1 MFTKIRFWII
11 RKIAGRDIGVAIN
24 LSVVDTFHI
33 APEEGKSY
41 LICDNKFTAKESN
54 DE

>member
-33 APEEGKSY
+33 TPEENKSY
-41 LICDNKFTAKESN
+41 LICDNVFTQKEGG